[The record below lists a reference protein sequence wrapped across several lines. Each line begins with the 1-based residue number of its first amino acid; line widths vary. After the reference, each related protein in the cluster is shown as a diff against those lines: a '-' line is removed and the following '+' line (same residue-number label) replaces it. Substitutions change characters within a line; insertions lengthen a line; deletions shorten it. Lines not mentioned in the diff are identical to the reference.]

1 MRRFRL
7 KGIFKNKAFLFAII
21 FYLVGVFAYSVVNF
35 FDSQNDAL
43 KRIDAKLL
51 TTVSFAENLLNKKMG
66 EKITGEGLL
75 TPDEDYFIALEL
87 QELADRIPVAYIYSA
102 IQRGDQILLTSSN
115 PFLKKGFS
123 EKVKTY
129 EESYLVP
136 YDEAPIELYDT
147 FLQELKHYS
156 NHEDRWGQFR
166 SLFFPLKHTN
176 GKTFVIAVDI
186 DASYIVAAAYSS
198 FLKALVYGL
207 LLGAIAFPLMC
218 VALRSIRREYQ
229 LKIEALYVDAVTGL
243 PNKRR
248 LERILSSDNN
258 AELQQHLL
266 LIEVENFTQVSTA
279 IGVSATDQLMVQLA
293 HSISDTNTE
302 YFELY
307 TVFHFADNL
316 FAVYST
322 YDFSPSQLSKMTTDI
337 FSSLVNRPAFDES
350 KDNVPIVIRMGA
362 VSNYPDPLT
371 LASLSLIHAKQN
383 NLSIVLYE
391 PSLKL
396 SENSQRYI
404 DVFSLFTD
412 ALKCNRVKVYY
423 QPIINAA
430 TGQIEKY
437 EALARITDRVGE
449 LVSSPDEFMPIAYQS
464 SLCHK
469 LTRIMIDKV
478 ISAVKDTDHIVSLNL
493 SVKDLF
499 DKRTREYI
507 IQQVRKAKVG
517 HQIDLELLEQQV
529 ITDYHLAAT
538 YIKELKGSVRFVGMD
553 DLGKH
558 YSNFDRLLAL
568 PLDFL
573 KIDGIIVEAIERDD
587 SARIIVEG
595 IVKFARKKNIRVVA
609 ENCFSESI
617 CELMSEMQVDYLQ
630 GFYLGMPSEGFSVMF
645 RENPHENNSDK

>member
-1 MRRFRL
+1 M
-7 KGIFKNKAFLFAII
+7 KGLLKNKAFLFAII
-21 FYLVGVFAYSVVNF
+21 FYLLGVLAYSSVEFYESRNSAV
-35 FDSQNDAL
+35 
-43 KRIDAKLL
+43 KEIDAKLL
-51 TTVSFAENLLNKKMG
+51 SAVSSAENILFERLKD
-66 EKITGEGLL
+66 KIIGDGLL
-75 TPDEDYFIALEL
+75 TPDEDFFIALEL
-87 QELADRIPVAYIYSA
+87 QELAQSIPVTYIYSV
-102 IQRGDQILLTSSN
+102 IKRGNNILFTSSN
-115 PFLKKGFS
+115 PSAKEVVSKDYSAYETVYLTSYDDAPVAIYNTFLK
-123 EKVKTY
+123 E
-129 EESYLVP
+129 
-136 YDEAPIELYDT
+136 I
-147 FLQELKHYS
+147 KHYS
-156 NHEDRWGQFR
+156 NYTDQWGQFR

-176 GKTFVIAVDI
+176 GETYVIGIDI
-186 DASYIVAAAYSS
+186 DASYVVAAAYRS
-198 FLKALVYGL
+198 FFKALIYGL
-207 LLGAIAFPLMC
+207 LLGVIAAPLIC
-218 VALRSIRREYQ
+218 VALRGIKREYQ

-248 LERILSSDNN
+248 LESILSKHNY

-279 IGVSATDQLMVQLA
+279 IGVTSTDQLMVQLA

-307 TVFHFADNL
+307 TVFHCADDL

-322 YDFSPSQLSKMTTDI
+322 YDFSPSQLSKMTSDI
-337 FSSLVNRPAFDES
+337 FTSLVNRPVFEEGR
-350 KDNVPIVIRMGA
+350 DNVPIVIRMGA

-371 LASLSLIHAKQN
+371 LASLSLMHAKQN

-396 SENSQRYI
+396 SERSQRYI
-404 DVFSLFTD
+404 EVFSLFTD
-412 ALKCNRVKVYY
+412 AVKYNRVKVFY
-423 QPIINAA
+423 QPIIDVA
-430 TGQIEKY
+430 TGQVEKY
-437 EALARITDRVGE
+437 EALARITDQAGE

-469 LTRIMIDKV
+469 LTRVMIDKV
-478 ISAVKDTDHIVSLNL
+478 IADVKDTDHIVSLNL

-507 IQQVRKAKVG
+507 VQQVRKAKVG

-529 ITDYHLAAT
+529 ITDYRLAAAH
-538 YIKELKGSVRFVGMD
+538 IKRLKGSVRFVGMD

-558 YSNFDRLLAL
+558 YSNFDRLLSL

-587 SARIIVEG
+587 SAHIIVEG

-609 ENCFSESI
+609 EHCSSESV
-617 CELMSEMQVDYLQ
+617 CEIMREMQVDFLQ
-630 GFYLGMPSEGFSVMF
+630 GFYLGMPSEGFNVKTYK
-645 RENPHENNSDK
+645 NAHENNSDK